1 MKVFDA
7 HCHIYPPKIAL
18 KAAAATAKFYD
29 NLGKT
34 YDGTVKTLFE
44 TGEGI
49 TQFLVQS
56 VATKPEQVRHI
67 NDFIAAEVAQFPD
80 RLYGFGALHPASSD
94 LQGDIAH
101 LRELGLH
108 GVKLHPDIQ
117 QFRLDSAESF
127 ALCEQCEGVLPLLL
141 HTGDRRYSFSNP
153 AQLLPLLRRFPK
165 LTVIA
170 AHFGGYSVWDEAAA
184 ALAGRFEN
192 LWVDCSSSLFAMD
205 AARARELIAAYGTQR
220 VLFGTDYPMWNP
232 AQELA
237 RFRALRLPEQDEA
250 DILYYNAARLFALR
264 REEEAQCCK

>member
-7 HCHIYPPKIAL
+7 HCHIYPAKIAQ
-18 KAAAATAKFYD
+18 KAAAATATFYD

-34 YDGTVKTLFE
+34 YDGTVQTLFAE
-44 TGEGI
+44 GEGI
-49 TQFLVQS
+49 GQFLVQS

-67 NDFIAAEVAQFPD
+67 NEFIAAEVAQFPD
-80 RLYGFGALHPASSD
+80 RLYGFGALHPESETLTD
-94 LQGDIAH
+94 DIAH

-117 QFRLDSAESF
+117 RFRLDSKECF

-153 AQLLPLLRRFPK
+153 EQLLPLLRRFPK

-170 AHFGGYSVWDEAAA
+170 AHFGGYSVWDEATAQ
-184 ALAGRFEN
+184 LAGRFDN
-192 LWVDCSSSLFAMD
+192 LWVDCSSSFFAMD
-205 AARARELIAAYGTQR
+205 DAHAKELIAAYGAEH

-232 AQELA
+232 AQELE
-237 RFRALRLPEQDEA
+237 RFLALQLPQRDGEN
-250 DILYYNAARLFALR
+250 ILYNNAARLFGLCP
-264 REEEAQCCK
+264 EEAAVC

>member
-7 HCHIYPPKIAL
+7 HCHIYPAKIAQ
-18 KAAAATAKFYD
+18 KAAAATATFYD

-34 YDGTVKTLFE
+34 YDGTVQTLFA
-44 TGEGI
+44 EGGGI
-49 TQFLVQS
+49 DRFLVQS

-67 NDFIAAEVAQFPD
+67 NEFIAAEVAQYPD
-80 RLYGFGALHPASSD
+80 RLYGFGALHPESET
-94 LQGDIAH
+94 LTEDIAH

-117 QFRLDSAESF
+117 RFRLDSKECF

-153 AQLLPLLRRFPK
+153 EQLLPLLRRFPK

-170 AHFGGYSVWDEAAA
+170 AHFGGYSVWDEATAQ
-184 ALAGRFEN
+184 LAGRFEN
-192 LWVDCSSSLFAMD
+192 LWVDCSSSFFAMD
-205 AARARELIAAYGTQR
+205 DAHAKELIYAYGAER

-232 AQELA
+232 AQELE
-237 RFRALRLPEQDEA
+237 RFLALQLPQRDGEN
-250 DILYYNAARLFALR
+250 ILYNNAARLFGLCP
-264 REEEAQCCK
+264 EEAAVC

>member
-7 HCHIYPPKIAL
+7 HCHIYPAKIAQ
-18 KAAAATAKFYD
+18 KAAAATATFYD

-34 YDGTVKTLFE
+34 YDGTVQTLFAE
-44 TGEGI
+44 GEGI
-49 TQFLVQS
+49 GQFLVQS

-67 NDFIAAEVAQFPD
+67 NEFIAAEVAQFPD
-80 RLYGFGALHPASSD
+80 RLYGFGALHPQSET
-94 LQGDIAH
+94 LTGDIAH

-117 QFRLDSAESF
+117 RFRLDSKECF

-153 AQLLPLLRRFPK
+153 EQLLPLLRRFPK

-170 AHFGGYSVWDEAAA
+170 AHFGGYSVWDEATAQ
-184 ALAGRFEN
+184 LAGRFDN
-192 LWVDCSSSLFAMD
+192 LWVDCSSSFFAMD
-205 AARARELIAAYGTQR
+205 DAHAKELIAAYGAER

-232 AQELA
+232 AQELE
-237 RFRALRLPEQDEA
+237 RFLALRLPQRDGEN
-250 DILYYNAARLFALR
+250 ILYNNAARLFGLCP
-264 REEEAQCCK
+264 EEAAVC

>member
-7 HCHIYPPKIAL
+7 HCHIYPAKIAQ
-18 KAAAATAKFYD
+18 KAAAATATFYD

-34 YDGTVKTLFE
+34 YDGTVQTLFAE
-44 TGEGI
+44 GEGI
-49 TQFLVQS
+49 DRFLVQS

-67 NDFIAAEVAQFPD
+67 NEFIAAEVAQFPD
-80 RLYGFGALHPASSD
+80 RLYGFGALHPQSET
-94 LQGDIAH
+94 LTGDIAH

-117 QFRLDSAESF
+117 RFRLDSKECF

-153 AQLLPLLRRFPK
+153 EQLLPLLRRFPK

-170 AHFGGYSVWDEAAA
+170 AHFGGYSVWDEATAQ
-184 ALAGRFEN
+184 LAGRFEN
-192 LWVDCSSSLFAMD
+192 LWVDCSSSFFAMD
-205 AARARELIAAYGTQR
+205 DAHAKELICAYGAER

-232 AQELA
+232 AQELE
-237 RFRALRLPEQDEA
+237 RFLALRLPQRDGEN
-250 DILYYNAARLFALR
+250 ILYNNAARLFGLCP
-264 REEEAQCCK
+264 EEAAVC

>member
-7 HCHIYPPKIAL
+7 HCHIYPAKIAQ
-18 KAAAATAKFYD
+18 KAAAATATFYD

-34 YDGTVKTLFE
+34 YDGTVQTLFAE
-44 TGEGI
+44 GEGI
-49 TQFLVQS
+49 GQFLVQS

-67 NDFIAAEVAQFPD
+67 NEFIAAEVAQFPD
-80 RLYGFGALHPASSD
+80 RLYGFGALHPQSET
-94 LQGDIAH
+94 LTGDIAH

-117 QFRLDSAESF
+117 RFRLDSKECF

-153 AQLLPLLRRFPK
+153 EQLLPLLRRFPK

-170 AHFGGYSVWDEAAA
+170 AHFGGYSVWDEATAQ
-184 ALAGRFEN
+184 LAGRFEN
-192 LWVDCSSSLFAMD
+192 LWVDCSSSFFAMD
-205 AARARELIAAYGTQR
+205 DAHAKELICAYGAER

-232 AQELA
+232 AQELE
-237 RFRALRLPEQDEA
+237 RFLALRLPQRDGEN
-250 DILYYNAARLFALR
+250 ILYNNAARLFGLCP
-264 REEEAQCCK
+264 EEAAVC

>member
-7 HCHIYPPKIAL
+7 HCHIYPAKIAQ
-18 KAAAATAKFYD
+18 KAAAATATFYD

-34 YDGTVKTLFE
+34 YDGTVQTLFAE
-44 TGEGI
+44 GEGI
-49 TQFLVQS
+49 GQFLVQS

-67 NDFIAAEVAQFPD
+67 NEFIAAEVAQFPD
-80 RLYGFGALHPASSD
+80 RLYGFGALHPQSET
-94 LQGDIAH
+94 LTGDIAH

-117 QFRLDSAESF
+117 RFRLDSKECF

-153 AQLLPLLRRFPK
+153 EQLLPMLRRFPK

-170 AHFGGYSVWDEAAA
+170 AHFGGYSVWDEATAQ
-184 ALAGRFEN
+184 LAGRFEN
-192 LWVDCSSSLFAMD
+192 LWVDCSSSFFAMD
-205 AARARELIAAYGTQR
+205 DAHAKELIYAYGAER

-232 AQELA
+232 AQELG
-237 RFRALRLPEQDEA
+237 RFLALQLPQRDGEN
-250 DILYYNAARLFALR
+250 ILYNNAARLFGLCP
-264 REEEAQCCK
+264 EEAAVC

>member
-7 HCHIYPPKIAL
+7 HCHIYPAKIAQ
-18 KAAAATAKFYD
+18 KAAAATATFYD

-34 YDGTVKTLFE
+34 YDGTVQTLFAE
-44 TGEGI
+44 GEGI
-49 TQFLVQS
+49 GQFLVQS

-67 NDFIAAEVAQFPD
+67 NEFIAAEVAQFPD
-80 RLYGFGALHPASSD
+80 RLYGFGALHPESETLTDD
-94 LQGDIAH
+94 LAH

-117 QFRLDSAESF
+117 RFRLDSKECF

-153 AQLLPLLRRFPK
+153 EQLLPLLRRFPK

-170 AHFGGYSVWDEAAA
+170 AHFGGYSVWDEATAQ
-184 ALAGRFEN
+184 LAGRFDN
-192 LWVDCSSSLFAMD
+192 LWVDCSSSFFAMD
-205 AARARELIAAYGTQR
+205 DAHAKELIAAYGAEH

-232 AQELA
+232 AQELE
-237 RFRALRLPEQDEA
+237 RFLALQLPQRDGEN
-250 DILYYNAARLFALR
+250 ILYNNAARLFGLCP
-264 REEEAQCCK
+264 EEAAVC

>member
-7 HCHIYPPKIAL
+7 HCHIYPAKIAQ
-18 KAAAATAKFYD
+18 KAAAATATFYD

-34 YDGTVKTLFE
+34 YDGTVQTLFAE
-44 TGEGI
+44 GEGI
-49 TQFLVQS
+49 GQFLVQS

-67 NDFIAAEVAQFPD
+67 NEFIAAEVAQFPD
-80 RLYGFGALHPASSD
+80 RLYGFGALHPQSET
-94 LQGDIAH
+94 LTGDIAH

-117 QFRLDSAESF
+117 RFRLDSKECF

-153 AQLLPLLRRFPK
+153 EQLLPLLRRFPK

-170 AHFGGYSVWDEAAA
+170 AHFGGYSVWDEATAQ
-184 ALAGRFEN
+184 LAGRFDN
-192 LWVDCSSSLFAMD
+192 LWVDCSSSFFAMD
-205 AARARELIAAYGTQR
+205 DAHAKELIAAYGAER

-232 AQELA
+232 AQELE
-237 RFRALRLPEQDEA
+237 RFLALQLPQRDGEN
-250 DILYYNAARLFALR
+250 ILYNNAARLFGLCP
-264 REEEAQCCK
+264 EEAAVC